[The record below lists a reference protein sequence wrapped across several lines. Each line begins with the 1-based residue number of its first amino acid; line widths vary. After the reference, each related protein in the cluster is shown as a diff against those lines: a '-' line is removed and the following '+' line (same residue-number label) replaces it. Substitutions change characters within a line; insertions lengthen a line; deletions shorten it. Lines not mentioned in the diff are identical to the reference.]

1 MMPHARVC
9 KRMWTQR
16 VVSMGSLEMAS
27 PSGMASWP
35 PWETTRSARNET
47 IASATSD
54 GLVLNVAMTVM
65 VVCGVEEEGGVGGS
79 LAMFKDPGWCAG
91 EAAQAQS
98 ASALAGCGR
107 SCLRHQLASSEM

>member
-1 MMPHARVC
+1 MPHARVC

-79 LAMFKDPGWCAG
+79 LAMFKDPVPVKPLGRS
-91 EAAQAQS
+91 QHS
-98 ASALAGCGR
+98 ASLLRLAGWLR
-107 SCLRHQLASSEM
+107 SLLP